1 MRKFIFLG
9 MSLIFLMLNQNVFA
23 KKVPTPDTPPKGVK
37 IASAEDVQKIIDQGG
52 IIYDVRW
59 HYSEYVLEGHI
70 PTAVSVPYTE
80 WSAKSVDYNPKE
92 DSWDFSALPKDKNT
106 PMAFYCMGVNC
117 WKSYKIADQVAKLGY
132 KNVYWYKGG
141 QPEWDALGLPVE
153 GRNEAYHPLATLFSS
168 GEPLSWLIEPSV
180 LKQYLDNNHKMQIID
195 LRYKSFFEEGRIKG
209 AFQVDLKDLLSRDG
223 IQLMPK
229 PGSGSDVVLVSE
241 NGQTASMA
249 AVALAQ
255 LGFDVK
261 VLNGGMKAWNAK
273 YKDQYSE
280 KGKHAVNVEGGSGWK
295 GQLFKLPKGK

>member
-1 MRKFIFLG
+1 
-9 MSLIFLMLNQNVFA
+9 
-23 KKVPTPDTPPKGVK
+23 
-37 IASAEDVQKIIDQGG
+37 
-52 IIYDVRW
+52 
-59 HYSEYVLEGHI
+59 
-70 PTAVSVPYTE
+70 
-80 WSAKSVDYNPKE
+80 
-92 DSWDFSALPKDKNT
+92 
-106 PMAFYCMGVNC
+106 
-117 WKSYKIADQVAKLGY
+117 
-132 KNVYWYKGG
+132 
-141 QPEWDALGLPVE
+141 
-153 GRNEAYHPLATLFSS
+153 
-168 GEPLSWLIEPSV
+168 
-180 LKQYLDNNHKMQIID
+180 MQIID